1 MEAMRPKLLAENPEI
16 KVTEVAKK
24 CGELWGGLDLNANG
38 SIEYAYSC
46 SRDYE
51 WGSS

>member
-1 MEAMRPKLLAENPEI
+1 MALITSDRSRPLGELKLA
-16 KVTEVAKK
+16 
-24 CGELWGGLDLNANG
+24 ELWGGLDLNANG